1 MPKESVQSLV
11 DSAKATIV
19 AYNEK
24 DWDAVRKTVVP
35 GFVYEEFAT
44 QRRLQGIEDVLA
56 VWRGWATAF
65 PDSKATFHKE
75 YESGNTVVVELTWR
89 GTHTGP
95 LQTPRGVIAPT
106 GKTINLRACQVI
118 ELSGDKT
125 TAVRQ
130 YFDLGTILQQLGVS
144 S

>member
-1 MPKESVQSLV
+1 MPKESVRSLV

-24 DWDAVRKTVVP
+24 DWDAVRETVVP

-65 PDSKATFHKE
+65 PDSKATFHIE
-75 YESGNTVVVELTWR
+75 YVSGNTVVVELTWR

-106 GKTINLRACQVI
+106 GKTINVRACQVI
-118 ELSGDKT
+118 ELAGDKT
-125 TAVRQ
+125 KAVRQ
-130 YFDLGTILQQLGVS
+130 YFDLGTLLQQLGVS
-144 S
+144 